1 MKLKKFNTIWPKVGG
16 FFAIVI
22 IFIVIFL
29 WKSSSLTNKLSLL
42 YWFNLAVL
50 MLHEF
55 EEYVFPGGFKEFINN
70 KTFFAV
76 EDSFGFEP
84 INDVVVVMINL
95 GVWVLFILAA
105 SISSIAPWLGFAM
118 IIFNVV
124 NIIGHLLVF
133 QKKVKGYN
141 PGTVTAFLMIPFLV
155 LSSIFIISNQF
166 LTTLGYILAALIGV
180 LCGASLPILGV
191 IIKKKAVKQIKG

>member
-29 WKSSSLTNKLSLL
+29 WKNCSLTNKLSLL
-42 YWFNLAVL
+42 YWLNLAVL

-55 EEYVFPGGFKEFINN
+55 EEYVFPGGFKQFINY
-70 KTFFAV
+70 KTVFAV
-76 EDSFGFEP
+76 EDSSGFEP
-84 INDVVVVMINL
+84 INDVVVVVINL
-95 GVWVLFILAA
+95 GVWAIFVFAA
-105 SISSIAPWLGFAM
+105 LISSIAPWLGFAM

-124 NIIGHLLVF
+124 NIVGHLLVF

-141 PGTVTAFLMIPFLV
+141 SGAVTAFLMIC
-155 LSSIFIISNQF
+155 SNC
-166 LTTLGYILAALIGV
+166 ILL
-180 LCGASLPILGV
+180 LPLKI
-191 IIKKKAVKQIKG
+191 

>member
-29 WKSSSLTNKLSLL
+29 WKNSSLTNKLSLL
-42 YWFNLAVL
+42 YWLNLAVL

-55 EEYVFPGGFKEFINN
+55 EEYVFPGGFKQFINY
-70 KTFFAV
+70 KTVFAV
-76 EDSFGFEP
+76 EDSSGFEP
-84 INDVVVVMINL
+84 INDVVVVVINL
-95 GVWVLFILAA
+95 GVWAIFVFAA
-105 SISSIAPWLGFAM
+105 LISSIAPWLGFAM

-124 NIIGHLLVF
+124 NIVGHLLVF

-141 PGTVTAFLMIPFLV
+141 PGAVTAFLMIPFLV

-166 LTTLGYILAALIGV
+166 LTTLGYVLAVLIGV
-180 LCGASLPILGV
+180 LCGASLPIIGV
-191 IIKKKAVKQIKG
+191 IIKKKAKH

>member
-1 MKLKKFNTIWPKVGG
+1 
-16 FFAIVI
+16 
-22 IFIVIFL
+22 
-29 WKSSSLTNKLSLL
+29 
-42 YWFNLAVL
+42 
-50 MLHEF
+50 
-55 EEYVFPGGFKEFINN
+55 
-70 KTFFAV
+70 
-76 EDSFGFEP
+76 
-84 INDVVVVMINL
+84 
-95 GVWVLFILAA
+95 
-105 SISSIAPWLGFAM
+105 M

>member
-84 INDVVVVMINL
+84 INDVVVVVINL

-141 PGTVTAFLMIPFLV
+141 P
-155 LSSIFIISNQF
+155 
-166 LTTLGYILAALIGV
+166 
-180 LCGASLPILGV
+180 
-191 IIKKKAVKQIKG
+191 

>member
-1 MKLKKFNTIWPKVGG
+1 MKLKKINTIWPKVGG

-29 WKSSSLTNKLSLL
+29 WKNSSLTNKLSLL
-42 YWFNLAVL
+42 YWLNLAVL

-55 EEYVFPGGFKEFINN
+55 EEYVFPGGFKQFINY
-70 KTFFAV
+70 KTVFAV
-76 EDSFGFEP
+76 EDSSGFEP
-84 INDVVVVMINL
+84 INDVVVVVINL
-95 GVWVLFILAA
+95 GVWTLFVFAA
-105 SISSIAPWLGFAM
+105 LISSIAPWLGFAM

-124 NIIGHLLVF
+124 NIVGHLLVF

-141 PGTVTAFLMIPFLV
+141 PGAVTAFLMIPFLV

-166 LTTLGYILAALIGV
+166 LTTLGYVLAVLIGV
-180 LCGASLPILGV
+180 LCGASL
-191 IIKKKAVKQIKG
+191 